1 MPNGLFQQNQN
12 IPWITLEKTAMTLP
26 SRRLQMLSPEMPHL
40 KSLPK
45 MTTHDTKYCRYSRN
59 WCHVKRT
66 RPKILP
72 WFGNEWNKKTNWI
85 QRFKIKHVFHM
96 GSLEGQEQS
105 ISMKAC
111 SCTSLINAFW
121 GRMVNQLACQ
131 TCGTG
136 TSWIISI
143 AAFSSVDWIQT
154 RARLEVRDRIRM
166 THKKVFIINWES
178 VALKSVPP
186 TIVKNSH

>member
-72 WFGNEWNKKTNWI
+72 WFGNEWNKKNELDSTFQNKAHFPHGFTG
-85 QRFKIKHVFHM
+85 RPRAKYFN
-96 GSLEGQEQS
+96 EGMQLYKSHQCFLGEDGQPTGLPN
-105 ISMKAC
+105 MWYG
-111 SCTSLINAFW
+111 NF
-121 GRMVNQLACQ
+121 VNHIHSSFLF
-131 TCGTG
+131 
-136 TSWIISI
+136 SWL
-143 AAFSSVDWIQT
+143 DP
-154 RARLEVRDRIRM
+154 
-166 THKKVFIINWES
+166 N
-178 VALKSVPP
+178 
-186 TIVKNSH
+186 